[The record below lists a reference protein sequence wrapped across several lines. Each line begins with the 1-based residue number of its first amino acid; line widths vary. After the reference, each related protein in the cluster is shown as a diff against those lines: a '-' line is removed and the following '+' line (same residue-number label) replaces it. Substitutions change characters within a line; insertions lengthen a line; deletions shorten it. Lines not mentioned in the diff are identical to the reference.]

1 MDLIKI
7 GKYIATKRKDLGFTQ
22 KQIAEKLGMSDKSV
36 SKWER
41 GICLPD
47 VSVYIELCDILG
59 ISINEFFAGEDI
71 SEENIVKKSEDNLIQ
86 VTKDSKDKQKSLKR
100 MLAILLVITIIT
112 ASLLGTIIFFKLDQP
127 SNYIVAVERDSTEMQ
142 TAELLSGVDGAFL
155 FKYFTKDEFQT
166 LTIYMSEYRLGK
178 LVSKEEIFYSSYTD
192 SVFPSPKEGMI
203 VLIPDNIDSEVD
215 LIVATEYSKI
225 TGPITIDSKSYN
237 CRSASQIE
245 GETIIQY
252 GKEQGA
258 IIEHYIIS
266 SGIKEIINSSEVAKH
281 FKAVFACDFYYD
293 DKGEAAWPKI
303 AINFTG
309 KTQYLYK
316 IRKGILDET
325 DQTEVNKKYKEKRI
339 PFRNMIYIGDGLT
352 DIPCMTMLKKQGGK
366 SIGVYVNKH
375 KERVQQFLVDDR
387 VNYVCP
393 ANYKENS
400 YLDKTVKL
408 IIKSTCLI
416 SELAAL
422 EEKQTIKAE
431 NDLNINE

>member
-47 VSVYIELCDILG
+47 VSVYIELCDILK
-59 ISINEFFAGEDI
+59 ISINEFLAGEDI

-112 ASLLGTIIFFKLDQP
+112 VSLLGTIIFFKLDQP

-252 GKEQGA
+252 GKEQGLLA
-258 IIEHYIIS
+258 LVYGINKLSPITIE
-266 SGIKEIINSSEVAKH
+266 EIE
-281 FKAVFACDFYYD
+281 
-293 DKGEAAWPKI
+293 KG
-303 AINFTG
+303 N
-309 KTQYLYK
+309 
-316 IRKGILDET
+316 
-325 DQTEVNKKYKEKRI
+325 
-339 PFRNMIYIGDGLT
+339 
-352 DIPCMTMLKKQGGK
+352 LKK
-366 SIGVYVNKH
+366 
-375 KERVQQFLVDDR
+375 
-387 VNYVCP
+387 
-393 ANYKENS
+393 ENACIYYFS
-400 YLDKTVKL
+400 FKF
-408 IIKSTCLI
+408 
-416 SELAAL
+416 E
-422 EEKQTIKAE
+422 
-431 NDLNINE
+431 